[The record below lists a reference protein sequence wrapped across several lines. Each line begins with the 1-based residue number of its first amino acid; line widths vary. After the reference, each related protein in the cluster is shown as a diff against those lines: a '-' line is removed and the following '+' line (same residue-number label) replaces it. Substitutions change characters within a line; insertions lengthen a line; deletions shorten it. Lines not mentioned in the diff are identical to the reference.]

1 MIYFNKEV
9 RIGDQWHRLDA
20 KQVNGPDELFIEL
33 IKEHAD
39 HKRENGTPVTALERR
54 FHGAEIIAEGTFS
67 LRNLMA
73 LGDAWARHHRNPRKD
88 FGCFHFDYLDQLDE
102 DVMETLKHEHAI
114 ESIRVIA
121 WVA

>member
-1 MIYFNKEV
+1 VIYFNKEV
-9 RIGDQWHRLDA
+9 RIGDQWHRLDS

-39 HKRENGTPVTALERR
+39 HKRENGTLVTALERR
-54 FHGAEIIAEGTFS
+54 FHGDRIVAEGTFS

-88 FGCFHFDYLDQLDE
+88 FGCFPFDYLDQLDE
-102 DVMETLKHEHAI
+102 DIMYDLKKEHAI

-121 WVA
+121 WIA